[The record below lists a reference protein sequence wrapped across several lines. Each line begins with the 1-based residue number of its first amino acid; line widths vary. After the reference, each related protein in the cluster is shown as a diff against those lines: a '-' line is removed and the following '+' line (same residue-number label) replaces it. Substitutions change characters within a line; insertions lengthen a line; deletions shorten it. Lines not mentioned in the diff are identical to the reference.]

1 MALEEVLFDE
11 EETKDLIVLKLG
23 GSVLTDKDIPFMS
36 NRANLD
42 RLSKE
47 IALGLNRDR
56 NNLVLIHGAGSF
68 GHPMVYKTRIHEGI
82 TRPEQLLSF
91 AEVQRWQ
98 NHWNVLVTGALQK
111 VGLAAIPC
119 QASSNAVMEAGRLIS
134 MSLDAV
140 KGFLDI
146 GLIPVLYGVPAYDS
160 VQGCS
165 ILSGDQIAPYIARN
179 LKAKRLILG
188 TDVDGVFTDDPKRN
202 PEAKLLRE
210 ITSENIEEVNDLL
223 SEAAKASVV
232 DVTGG
237 MLGKVMELMDLARLG
252 IVSEILNANR
262 KGYVGR
268 ALAGESGLGTT
279 VRI

>member
-1 MALEEVLFDE
+1 MASEKAVAEEHE
-11 EETKDLIVLKLG
+11 AKDLIVLKLG
-23 GSVLTDKDIPFMS
+23 GSVLTDKDTPFMP

-47 IALGLNRDR
+47 VALGYNRDR
-56 NNLVLIHGAGSF
+56 NSLILVHGAGSF
-68 GHPMVYKTRIHEGI
+68 GHPMAYRTGIHEGI

-91 AEVQRWQ
+91 AEIQRWQ

-111 VGLAAIPC
+111 VGLAATPC
-119 QASSNAVMEAGRLIS
+119 QASAHAVMESGRLVS
-134 MSLDAV
+134 MPLDAV

-146 GLIPVLYGVPAYDS
+146 GLIPVLYGVPAYDR
-160 VQGCS
+160 VQRCS
-165 ILSGDQIAPYIARN
+165 ILSGDQIAPYVAMD
-179 LKAKRLILG
+179 LDAKRLILG
-188 TDVDGVFTDDPKRN
+188 TDVDGVFTGDPKRN
-202 PEAKLLRE
+202 PEAELIRE
-210 ITSENIEEVNDLL
+210 ITSENIEEMKDLL
-223 SEAAKASVV
+223 SGAAKASVV

-252 IVSEILNANR
+252 VVSEILNANR